1 MAGPKKPKEKYG
13 GQIKPGV
20 QEQHTPR
27 DKGLSKAQEF
37 MRKVRWAWKQRALAF
52 GRRLDK
58 FLGK

>member
-20 QEQHTPR
+20 QEQYTPR

-37 MRKVRWAWKQRALAF
+37 MRKVRAWEQRTLAF

-58 FLGK
+58 FLRK